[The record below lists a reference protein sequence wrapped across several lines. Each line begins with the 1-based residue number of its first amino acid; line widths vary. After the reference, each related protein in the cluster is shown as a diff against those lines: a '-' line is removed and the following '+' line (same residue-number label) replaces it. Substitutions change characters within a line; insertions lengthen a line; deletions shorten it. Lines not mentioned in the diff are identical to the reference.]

1 MMSLFCL
8 KFNRLCFSIVVTCIV
23 LFLPKILFSQH
34 SFHSGFDKNE
44 YLELL
49 KISSQQYD
57 TTYRPMG
64 IGKPEKFKLLYRSKE
79 IGFSNMWDLW
89 ISDDSCAV
97 ISIRGTIGTSKSW
110 LSNLYSAMLPAE
122 GSILLPNHKTE
133 TYYKL
138 ASDKKASVHSGW
150 LFSMLILA
158 EEIVPELTGI
168 SKLGY
173 SNVYIFGHSQGGG
186 IAFLLRSYL
195 EYLKETNPILKNFNY
210 KTYCSA
216 APKPGNLYYAYDYE
230 WLTRDGSAYNIV
242 NVADWV
248 PEVPFSIQTT
258 KDFNDINPFINIK
271 SEFRELPFPYGMV
284 LISYYNKIDKSS
296 KKAAKKQLKVLGN
309 KTASIMQRQIKGFEA
324 PPTYFSSSNYSR
336 AGNTII
342 LKGDSAYYERFIFK
356 PGHYFVHHSFS
367 AYIYLLSIAYPNKN

>member
-1 MMSLFCL
+1 MCFV
-8 KFNRLCFSIVVTCIV
+8 FFSIKSIPLKIINVAI
-23 LFLPKILFSQH
+23 LFLVFSFFSFSQKTF
-34 SFHSGFDKNE
+34 SPVFDKNE
-44 YLELL
+44 YLELM

-57 TTYRPMG
+57 STYRPNG
-64 IGKPEKFKLLYRSKE
+64 IPKPEKFKLYYRSAE
-79 IGFSNMWDLW
+79 IGFSNLWDLW
-89 ISDDSCAV
+89 LSDDSSAV

-110 LSNLYSAMLPAE
+110 LSNLYSAMLPAQ
-122 GSILLPNHKTE
+122 GAVLLPNHSTE
-133 TYYKL
+133 TSYKL

-158 EEIVPELTGI
+158 EEIVPKLIGI

-173 SNVYIFGHSQGGG
+173 QKVFIFGHSQGGG

-195 EYLKETNPILKNFNY
+195 EYIKESEPLLKNFKY

-230 WLTRDGSAYNIV
+230 WLTRDGSAYNVV

-258 KDFNDINPFINIK
+258 RDFNEVNPFTNIK
-271 SEFRELPFPYGMV
+271 KELRELPFPYSMV

-296 KKAAKKQLKVLGN
+296 KKASKKQLNVLGK
-309 KTASIMQRQIKGFEA
+309 KTASIIHRQLKGFEA
-324 PPTYFSSSNYSR
+324 PPTYFSSSNYCR
-336 AGNTII
+336 TGNSII
-342 LKGDSAYYERFIFK
+342 LKGDSLYYERFAAK
-356 PGHYFVHHSFS
+356 PGKYFTHHSFS
-367 AYIYLLSIAYPNKN
+367 AYYYLLNIAYPN